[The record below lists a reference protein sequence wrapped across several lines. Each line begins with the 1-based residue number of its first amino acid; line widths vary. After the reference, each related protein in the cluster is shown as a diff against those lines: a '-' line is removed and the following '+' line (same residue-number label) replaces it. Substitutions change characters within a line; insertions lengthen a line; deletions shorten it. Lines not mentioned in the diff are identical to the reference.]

1 VADLSP
7 EDKARFDD
15 LLAKAKQQAEFL
27 RVVGEHREL
36 TENERFWLD
45 VGLTCGVAVGMDE
58 VSKDI
63 IKALAEE
70 DDG

>member
-1 VADLSP
+1 MAEPLDP
-7 EDKARFDD
+7 EAKARFDG
-15 LLAKAKQQAEFL
+15 LLDKARDQAEFL

-45 VGLTCGVAVGMDE
+45 VGLTCGVAVGMGE
-58 VSKDI
+58 VSKEI
-63 IKALAEE
+63 LEQLSE